1 MIKSY
6 EDYKKALKTLKKWA
20 YYYYVLDN
28 PLVTDE
34 EYDKLYREV
43 EKWEKEHP
51 DKIDPTSP
59 TQRVGDVVLEGFEK
73 ARHITKMWS
82 MEDVFDENEFRDW
95 VNRVTRLIDEEFSF
109 YIEPK
114 FDGASLNLVYK
125 DGKLIRAETR
135 GDGEIGED
143 VTLNAKTIKSIPLEI
158 AHKGLIEIRGEVVI
172 KKKDF
177 DKLNEERIKKGEPTF
192 ANPRNAAAG
201 SLRQLDPKI
210 TASRPLLFYP
220 WGVGYPIEVL
230 NSDEV
235 SREQYEKDKNE
246 FIEKF
251 KKYKNLMDYVYSFG
265 FKEPPKR
272 GECGGDDIDCVLK
285 KYNEFVEMRD
295 EIEVMLDGMVVKVN
309 ELHLLEKL
317 GYTQKYPRWMV
328 AYKFPAIEKETI
340 LKDVV
345 IQVGRTGVL
354 TPVAILEPVEI
365 GGVIVERATL
375 HNFDEIERMDIRIG
389 DHVIVI
395 RSGDVIPKITKV
407 LYYKRETLWL
417 KILNILENKTKKIPA
432 ILKEFREFIKSS
444 LREIAS
450 LRKKFKNNKL
460 ENKKYI
466 LLRNLQRDIL
476 KIYKKKNLFNPYTL
490 FKDIIN
496 LLNKYEIQL
505 KKHFYQIYIP
515 RPTHC
520 PVCGAEVLDE
530 GAIIKCQNLNC
541 PARIVNNIIYFAS
554 KNCLDI
560 EGLGESVARLLYE
573 KRLVRDVT
581 DLFKLKVEDLERLP
595 GFARK
600 KAENLVNAI
609 KRVKGIECWRFVNA
623 LGIEHIGEVAS
634 KKICEKFGIEF
645 YKHEPEEFYQIE
657 GFGPEMVKSIA
668 EYIKVNRDK
677 IEKLIE
683 LIQPTNPK
691 KEEVKESPFSGKT
704 VVLTGTMSKPRS
716 EIKELLESLGAHVTN
731 SVSKKTDYLIVGED
745 PGSKLEKAKKLGV
758 EILPE
763 EKMWE
768 MVNKVKS
775 EK

>member
-1 MIKSY
+1 MIKNH
-6 EDYKKALKTLKKWA
+6 EEYKKAVETLKKWA

-34 EYDKLYREV
+34 EYDKLYKEV
-43 EKWEKEHP
+43 EEYEKAHP
-51 DKIDPTSP
+51 DEIDPSSP
-59 TQRVGDVVLEGFEK
+59 TQRVGDVVLDEFKK

-82 MEDVFDENEFRDW
+82 MEDVFSKDEFKEWAD
-95 VNRVTRLIDEEFSF
+95 RVGRLIGNNNYTY

-158 AHKGLIEIRGEVVI
+158 DYKDLIEIRGEVLI
-172 KKKDF
+172 SKKDF
-177 DKLNEERIKKGEPTF
+177 EKLNEERIKKGESTF

-220 WGVGYPIEVL
+220 WGVGYPVEVL

-235 SREQYEKDKNE
+235 SEEQYRADK
-246 FIEKF
+246 EKF
-251 KKYKNLMDYVYSFG
+251 INKFKTYKAMMDFVYALG

-272 GECGGDDIDCVLK
+272 GECESKDLDCIYKKYEEFVQIRDDIP
-285 KYNEFVEMRD
+285 
-295 EIEVMLDGMVVKVN
+295 VMLDGMVVKVN
-309 ELHLLEKL
+309 KLNLLEKL
-317 GYTQKYPRWMV
+317 GYTTKYPRWMV
-328 AYKFPAIEKETI
+328 AFKFPAIEKETI
-340 LKDVV
+340 VKDVV
-345 IQVGRTGVL
+345 VQVGRTGVL
-354 TPVAILEPVEI
+354 TPVAVLEPVEI

-375 HNFDEIERMDIRIG
+375 HNFDEIERLDLRIG

-407 LYYKRETLWL
+407 LYHKRTGNE
-417 KILNILENKTKKIPA
+417 KP
-432 ILKEFREFIKSS
+432 
-444 LREIAS
+444 
-450 LRKKFKNNKL
+450 
-460 ENKKYI
+460 
-466 LLRNLQRDIL
+466 
-476 KIYKKKNLFNPYTL
+476 
-490 FKDIIN
+490 
-496 LLNKYEIQL
+496 
-505 KKHFYQIYIP
+505 IP

-530 GAIIKCQNLNC
+530 GAIIKCQNLAC
-541 PARIVNNIIYFAS
+541 PARVVNTIIYFAS

-560 EGLGESVARLLYE
+560 EGLGESVAKLLYE
-573 KRLVRDVT
+573 KGLVKDVT

-600 KAENLVNAI
+600 KAENLINAI
-609 KRVKGIECWRFVNA
+609 KKTKGIECWRFVNA

-634 KKICEKFGIEF
+634 KKICETFGVEF
-645 YKHEPEEFYQIE
+645 YKHKPEEFYKIE

-668 EYIKVNRDK
+668 EYIKVNKDK

-683 LIQPTNPK
+683 LIEPKNPEK
-691 KEEVKESPFSGKT
+691 KEVKNSPFAGKT
-704 VVLTGTMSKPRS
+704 VVLTGTMKKPRE

-758 EILPE
+758 TILPE
-763 EKMWE
+763 EEMWKMIGE
-768 MVNKVKS
+768 SNAD
-775 EK
+775 

>member
-1 MIKSY
+1 MIRNH
-6 EDYKKALKTLKKWA
+6 EEYKKAVETLKKWA

-43 EKWEKEHP
+43 EEYEKAHP
-51 DKIDPTSP
+51 DEIDPTSP
-59 TQRVGDVVLEGFEK
+59 TQRVGDVVLDEFKK

-82 MEDVFDENEFRDW
+82 MEDVFSKEEFNDW
-95 VNRVTRLIDEEFSF
+95 HNRVKRLIGDKEYSY

-114 FDGASLNLVYK
+114 FDGASLNIVYK

-158 AHKGLIEIRGEVVI
+158 DYKELIEIRGEVVI
-172 KKKDF
+172 SKKDF
-177 DKLNEERIKKGEPTF
+177 EKLNEERIKKGESTF

-210 TASRPLLFYP
+210 TASRPLIFYP
-220 WGVGYPIEVL
+220 WGVGYPVEVL

-235 SREQYEKDKNE
+235 SEEQYRADK
-246 FIEKF
+246 EKF
-251 KKYKNLMDYVYSFG
+251 INRFKTYKAMMDFVYSLG

-272 GECGGDDIDCVLK
+272 GECDSKDLECVYK

-295 EIEVMLDGMVVKVN
+295 DIPVMLDGMVVKVN
-309 ELHLLEKL
+309 ELNLLEDL
-317 GYTQKYPRWMV
+317 GYTTKYPRWMV
-328 AYKFPAIEKETI
+328 AFKFPAVEKETI
-340 LKDVV
+340 VKDVV
-345 IQVGRTGVL
+345 VQVGRTGVL

-375 HNFDEIERMDIRIG
+375 HNFDEIERLDLRIG

-407 LYYKRETLWL
+407 LYHKRKGDE
-417 KILNILENKTKKIPA
+417 KP
-432 ILKEFREFIKSS
+432 
-444 LREIAS
+444 
-450 LRKKFKNNKL
+450 
-460 ENKKYI
+460 
-466 LLRNLQRDIL
+466 
-476 KIYKKKNLFNPYTL
+476 
-490 FKDIIN
+490 
-496 LLNKYEIQL
+496 
-505 KKHFYQIYIP
+505 IP

-530 GAIIKCQNLNC
+530 GAIIKCQNLAC
-541 PARIVNNIIYFAS
+541 PARVVNTIIYFAS

-560 EGLGESVARLLYE
+560 EGLGESVAKLLYE
-573 KRLVRDVT
+573 RGLVKDVT

-600 KAENLVNAI
+600 KAENLINAI
-609 KRVKGIECWRFVNA
+609 KKVKGVECWRFVNA

-634 KKICEKFGIEF
+634 KKICDTFGIEF
-645 YKHEPEEFYQIE
+645 YKHKPEEFYKIE

-668 EYIKVNRDK
+668 EYIKVNKDK

-683 LIQPTNPK
+683 LIQPKNPEK
-691 KEEVKESPFSGKT
+691 KEVENSPFAGKI
-704 VVLTGTMSKPRS
+704 VVLTGTMKKPRG
-716 EIKELLESLGAHVTN
+716 EIKELLENLGAHVTN
-731 SVSKKTDYLIVGED
+731 SVSKHTDYLIVGEN

-758 EILPE
+758 KILPE
-763 EKMWE
+763 EEMWKMIGE
-768 MVNKVKS
+768 SNAD
-775 EK
+775 

>member
-1 MIKSY
+1 MIKNR
-6 EDYKKALKTLKKWA
+6 EEYKKAVEKLKKWA

-43 EKWEKEHP
+43 EKYEQAHP
-51 DKIDPTSP
+51 EEVDKTSP
-59 TQRVGDVVLEGFEK
+59 TQRVGDTVLDEFKK

-82 MEDVFDENEFRDW
+82 MEDVFSKEELIEW
-95 VNRVTRLIDEEFSF
+95 VNRVRRLANKEVSF

-158 AHKGLIEIRGEVVI
+158 DYKGLIEIRGEVVI
-172 KKKDF
+172 RKEDF
-177 DKLNEERIKKGEPTF
+177 DKLNEERIKNGEPTF

-210 TASRPLLFYP
+210 TAKRPLLFYP

-235 SREQYEKDKNE
+235 SKEEYEKDKRE

-251 KKYKNLMDYVYSFG
+251 KTYKNLMDFVYKQG

-272 GECGGDDIDCVLK
+272 GECKDIECIEK
-285 KYNEFVEMRD
+285 KYNEFIEIRD
-295 EIEVMLDGMVVKVN
+295 SLPVMLDGMVVKVN
-309 ELHLLEKL
+309 ELEVLDEL
-317 GYTQKYPRWMV
+317 GYTTKYPRWMV

-340 LKDVV
+340 LQDVV
-345 IQVGRTGVL
+345 VQVGRTGVL
-354 TPVAILEPVEI
+354 TPVAILKPVEI

-407 LYYKRETLWL
+407 LYHKRTGNE
-417 KILNILENKTKKIPA
+417 KP
-432 ILKEFREFIKSS
+432 
-444 LREIAS
+444 
-450 LRKKFKNNKL
+450 
-460 ENKKYI
+460 
-466 LLRNLQRDIL
+466 
-476 KIYKKKNLFNPYTL
+476 
-490 FKDIIN
+490 
-496 LLNKYEIQL
+496 
-505 KKHFYQIYIP
+505 IP

-530 GAIIKCQNLNC
+530 GAIIKCQNLSC
-541 PARIVNNIIYFAS
+541 PARVVNTIIYAAS
-554 KNCLDI
+554 KNALDI
-560 EGLGESVARLLYE
+560 EGLGESVAKLLYE
-573 KRLVRDVT
+573 HGLVKDIT
-581 DLFKLKVEDLERLP
+581 DLFKLKQEDLEKLP
-595 GFARK
+595 LFAQK
-600 KAENLVNAI
+600 KAKNLIEAI
-609 KRVKGIECWRFVNA
+609 NKVKGIECWRFVNA

-634 KKICEKFGIEF
+634 KKICDTFGIEF
-645 YKHEPEEFYQIE
+645 YKHDPEEFYKIE

-668 EYIKVNRDK
+668 EYIKVNKDK

-683 LIQPTNPK
+683 LIKPTNPK
-691 KEEVKESPFSGKT
+691 KEVVENSEFSGKT
-704 VVLTGTMSKPRS
+704 VVLTGTMSQPRS
-716 EIKELLESLGAHVTN
+716 KIKELLESLGAHVTN
-731 SVSKKTDYLIVGED
+731 SVSKKTDYVIYGKD
-745 PGSKLEKAKKLGV
+745 AGSKYDKAKKLGV
-758 EILPE
+758 PLLSE
-763 EKMWE
+763 EEMWE
-768 MVNKVKS
+768 KIGERAN
-775 EK
+775 

>member
-1 MIKSY
+1 MIKNHQ
-6 EDYKKALKTLKKWA
+6 DYKKAVETLKKWA

-34 EYDKLYREV
+34 EYDKLYKEV
-43 EKWEKEHP
+43 EEYEKAHP
-51 DKIDPTSP
+51 DEIEPTSP
-59 TQRVGDVVLEGFEK
+59 TQRIGDVVLDEFKK

-82 MEDVFDENEFRDW
+82 MEDVFSK
-95 VNRVTRLIDEEFSF
+95 EEFKEWHERVKRLVGNDNYSY

-114 FDGASLNLVYK
+114 FDGVSLNLVYK

-135 GDGEIGED
+135 GDGEVGED

-158 AHKGLIEIRGEVVI
+158 EYKDLIEIRGEVVI
-172 KKKDF
+172 SKKDF
-177 DKLNEERIKKGEPTF
+177 DKLNQERIKKGEPTF

-210 TASRPLLFYP
+210 TASRPLIFYP

-230 NSDEV
+230 ISDEV
-235 SREQYEKDKNE
+235 DEEKYKKDKEE
-246 FIEKF
+246 FIKKF
-251 KKYKNLMDYVYSFG
+251 KTYKNLMDFVYSLG

-272 GECGGDDIDCVLK
+272 GECAAKDLDCVFK
-285 KYNEFVEMRD
+285 KYDEFVKVRD
-295 EIEVMLDGMVVKVN
+295 EIPMMLDGMVVKVN
-309 ELHLLEKL
+309 ELDLLEKL
-317 GYTQKYPRWMV
+317 GYTTKYPRWMV
-328 AYKFPAIEKETI
+328 AFKFPAVEKESI
-340 LKDVV
+340 VKDVV

-375 HNFDEIERMDIRIG
+375 HNFDEIERLDLRIG

-407 LYYKRETLWL
+407 LYHKRKGDE
-417 KILNILENKTKKIPA
+417 KP
-432 ILKEFREFIKSS
+432 
-444 LREIAS
+444 
-450 LRKKFKNNKL
+450 
-460 ENKKYI
+460 
-466 LLRNLQRDIL
+466 
-476 KIYKKKNLFNPYTL
+476 
-490 FKDIIN
+490 
-496 LLNKYEIQL
+496 
-505 KKHFYQIYIP
+505 IP

-530 GAIIKCQNLNC
+530 GAIIKCQNLSC
-541 PARIVNNIIYFAS
+541 PARVVNTIIYFAS

-560 EGLGESVARLLYE
+560 EGLGESVAKLLYE
-573 KRLVRDVT
+573 KGLVKDVT
-581 DLFKLKVEDLERLP
+581 DLFKLKVEDLEKLP

-609 KRVKGIECWRFVNA
+609 KKVKGIECWRFVNA

-634 KKICEKFGIEF
+634 KKICETFGIEF
-645 YKHEPEEFYQIE
+645 YKHKPEEFYKIE

-668 EYIKVNRDK
+668 EYIKVNKDK

-683 LIQPTNPK
+683 LIQPKNPEK
-691 KEEVKESPFSGKT
+691 KEVNSPFANKT
-704 VVLTGTMSKPRS
+704 IVLTGTMSKSRG
-716 EIKELLESLGAHVTN
+716 EIKELLESLGAKVSN
-731 SVSKKTDYLIVGED
+731 SVSKKTDFVITGEN

-758 EILPE
+758 NILS
-763 EKMWE
+763 EKEMWE
-768 MVNKVKS
+768 MIGEGNAN
-775 EK
+775 